1 MQIRILLT
9 VIFISFFATILS
21 GNNEM
26 NVLDQLIPLP
36 KEIQPG
42 TGTFKINKTTK
53 IIADQR
59 GKLAA
64 ELLASELQNRFG
76 ILLSLETTPTVTPS
90 EKNRIYFEW
99 RADLTKEEQHRLEI
113 TPNRVTIQAGSL
125 SGFFMAVHT
134 LRQMLPLKGDRIT
147 LPSLKIHDWPDF
159 HWRGM
164 LWDVGRHFFTK
175 DEVKKYIQLLSYYK
189 INKLHWHLTEDQG
202 WRIEIKKYPKLTEI
216 GAWRFEQDGTRYGG
230 FYTQDEIREI
240 VQFAQA
246 HGIEIIP
253 EIEMPGHSTA
263 ALAAYPE
270 ISCTGGPFEVANSWG
285 VFDDVYCAGKEATF
299 TFLENVLDEVLALFP
314 GVYVHIGGDECPK
327 TRWSQCPVCQQ
338 RIKANNLRDEAE
350 LQSYF
355 IRRIETYLNS
365 KGRRLIGWDEILEG
379 GLAPNATVQVWRDWN
394 YAIEAIRQGHDVI
407 MSPTSHCYFDA
418 SPERLTLENVY
429 TFYPV
434 PPELPDSSIK
444 HILGGEFNLWSE
456 SILNMEHLD
465 YRVFPRA
472 LAMAENLWNGKKKA
486 PYSEFLKRAKNHYP
500 ILRAQKVN
508 PGPEGPVYSVQYAI
522 TKDAWQVLIEEKQP
536 GLAYHFTLDGSK
548 PMPTSPKILN
558 RQLNFSEAKVLRIQ
572 PFQDGSPFGPE
583 TGISGGFVAHKARGA
598 SVTFMNPANPKYP
611 GTGPNNLT
619 DGIRGSL
626 NFHDGF
632 WQGIEGQDLIATVVL
647 NQMETIERISLGMLH
662 TPNSWIFF
670 PTMVMFEISEDGQN
684 YSLLGTVLNETSYRE
699 NKSLIQSFTL
709 KTKPVETRYL
719 RVTARNIMMNPPW
732 HRSAGDLS
740 WLFFD
745 EIIVE

>member
-1 MQIRILLT
+1 MQKIFL
-9 VIFISFFATILS
+9 IFIFTAFFTTLIT
-21 GNNEM
+21 GKNEM
-26 NVLDQLIPLP
+26 RVFDQLIPHP
-36 KEIQPG
+36 KEMQPG
-42 TGTFKINKTTK
+42 TGTFKINKKTR

-64 ELLASELQNRFG
+64 ELLAAELQDRSG
-76 ILLSLETTPTVTPS
+76 IVFSLETTEAVTPTQ
-90 EKNRIYFEW
+90 KNFIYFEW
-99 RADLTKEEQHRLEI
+99 RTDLTKDEQYRLEI
-113 TPNRVTIQAGSL
+113 TPNRLGIQAGSV

-134 LRQMLPLKGDRIT
+134 LRQMMPLKGNRIVYPAIT
-147 LPSLKIHDWPDF
+147 INDWPDF

-216 GAWRFEQDGTRYGG
+216 GAWRIEQDGTRYGG
-230 FYTQDEIREI
+230 FYTQDEIREV

-246 HGIEIIP
+246 HGIEVIP

-263 ALAAYPE
+263 ALAAYPG

-285 VFDDVYCAGKEATF
+285 VFDDVYCAGKETTF
-299 TFLENVLDEVLALFP
+299 TFLEDVLDEVLALFP
-314 GVYVHIGGDECPK
+314 SVFIHIGGDECPK
-327 TRWSQCPVCQQ
+327 IRWSQCSDCQQ
-338 RIKANNLRDEAE
+338 RIKTNNLQDEAE

-394 YAIEAIRQGHDVI
+394 YAIEAIQQGHDVI

-429 TFYPV
+429 SFYPV
-434 PPELPDSSIK
+434 PPALPDTAIP

-456 SILNMEHLD
+456 SIFNMDHLD

-486 PYSEFLKRAKNHYP
+486 PYPEFLKRAKKHFS
-500 ILRAQKVN
+500 ILREQKVK
-508 PGPEGPVYSVQYAI
+508 PGPEGPIYSVQYAV
-522 TKDAWQVLIEEKQP
+522 TRDTYQVLIEEKQP

-548 PMPTSPKILN
+548 PLPTSPKILN
-558 RQLNFSEAKVLRIQ
+558 RRLNFFEAKVLRIQ
-572 PFQDGSPFGPE
+572 PFQEGVPYGPE
-583 TGISGGFVAHKARGA
+583 TGIYGGFVNHKARGA
-598 SVTFMNPANPKYP
+598 NVTFVNPVSPKYL

-632 WQGIEGQDLIATVVL
+632 WQGIEGQDLIGTIDL
-647 NQMETIERISLGMLH
+647 NQIETIQSISLGMLQV
-662 TPNSWIFF
+662 PNSWIFF
-670 PTMVMFEISEDGQN
+670 PTVVIFEISEDGQN
-684 YSLLGTVLNETSYRE
+684 FIPLGSALNEISYRE
-699 NKSLIQSFTL
+699 NKSMTKSFTL
-709 KTKPVETRYL
+709 KINPTRARYL
-719 RVTARNIMMNPPW
+719 RIIAKSIMLNPQW
-732 HRSAGDLS
+732 HRSPGGQA

-745 EIIVE
+745 ETIVE